1 MRRTR
6 SWGGELCRR
15 WPRSGI
21 ESPPHSWVGVAL
33 MLWLR
38 PAVTYADNRNHL
50 GVDKEK
56 VDRAHS
62 GMIAALHSKG
72 LDTHDLV
79 ESTTLSE
86 SLGVRVDGLLGT
98 VQVSAARDHRLD
110 QALLACSSRP
120 ALSGEE
126 LQVVVGHM
134 TMRALLNRGLLSIL
148 RHIYVFI
155 QEN

>member
-6 SWGGELCRR
+6 SWGVELCRR
-15 WPRSGI
+15 WPRSGLG
-21 ESPPHSWVGVAL
+21 WCGADAVAEASL
-33 MLWLR
+33 I
-38 PAVTYADNRNHL
+38 YADNHNHL
-50 GVDKEK
+50 KVDREK
-56 VDRAHS
+56 VDRAQS

-79 ESTTLSE
+79 ESTTLCE
-86 SLGVRVDGLLGT
+86 SLGVRIDGLLGT